1 MSNPNIS
8 STFILKK
15 NVSGNEWINPPSTYY
30 WWVCWAK
37 EKPLLRSDN
46 TPLMVEDVWY
56 DLLAGTVKVYN
67 GTQFTPAGVI
77 GNSNNGFITENVE
90 FRIVDQN
97 TNPITQ
103 TGILSFY
110 GGDVPTRIYQI
121 EVENGKLNIRKADG
135 QIVMNLDAAG
145 NATFTKN
152 VTVTG
157 DLFADDVGYD
167 EALINL
173 LRINTN
179 IQSSAN
185 ASTYIGF
192 TTDTIALNASNF
204 NATSNNLTFQS
215 SNIAQIRGSGLAM
228 LSSGAS
234 STTSIILQDDALTNK
249 VTITGDTKFVDE
261 IIDVP
266 DIYLQN
272 HIHHFGDNNT
282 RIGFPA
288 NDEIALRTNGVDR
301 INVISNG
308 NVGIGT
314 ATPEVQLDVRGVDS
328 EIQVVATSGNPTISL
343 SNAEGPSARREF
355 IVSYN
360 TAVAGGGRTDI
371 TSIDQGNNFTSISML
386 CSGVR
391 IGGASHVTPGATL
404 DVAGNTVVSGFV
416 KPTSISDGTS
426 SIGTNGQVLTSTGTG
441 LLWNE
446 LTPRFFY
453 DTNATFNGTSGHR
466 IYVSVQKKGTLYVVQ
481 VNMLRE
487 GGIHFDLVSPANTV
501 GTQIIATLPVGWR
514 PPSSVDGI
522 GFASNNNTW
531 ASGSSSWGSL
541 NIDTDGNIRMR
552 SPAAGG
558 PVTTI
563 QPNLE
568 QIHCSIFWLT
578 SGTVYNA
585 DGITR

>member
-1 MSNPNIS
+1 MSS
-8 STFILKK
+8 SDFFIYAD
-15 NVSGNEWINPPSTYY
+15 NRAIIFHSTEFDGSAPIYRNTSGSEF
-30 WWVCWAK
+30 VK
-37 EKPLLRSDN
+37 DN
-46 TPLMVEDVWY
+46 DVWVNLDSGSLRVY
-56 DLLAGTVKVYN
+56 SSGAWQAVKIAGNTLN
-67 GTQFTPAGVI
+67 GTYPEEA
-77 GNSNNGFITENVE
+77 SL
-90 FRIVDQN
+90 RIVDTN
-97 TNPITQ
+97 TNASYQKPS
-103 TGILSFY
+103 LVF
-110 GGDVPTRIYQI
+110 GGHTTDLFTV
-121 EVENGKLNIRKADG
+121 KAVDG
-135 QIVMNLDAAG
+135 NLDFFKLGSLVLRLNSLG
-145 NATFTKN
+145 NVQIPGN
-152 VTVTG
+152 LTVTG

-167 EALINL
+167 EALINT

-185 ASTYIGF
+185 PSTLIGF
-192 TTDTIALNASNF
+192 TTDTIAAYASNLYG
-204 NATSNNLTFQS
+204 TSNNLNFQS
-215 SNIAQIRGSGLAM
+215 ANIAQIRGQNLLVLDSGLS
-228 LSSGAS
+228 LS
-234 STTSIILQDDALTNK
+234 TSIILQDDALTNK

-343 SNAEGPSARREF
+343 SNAEGPGARREF
-355 IVSYN
+355 IATYN

-391 IGGASHVTPGATL
+391 IGGSGHATPGATL
-404 DVAGNTVVSGFV
+404 DVAGNMISSGFLRPV
-416 KPTSISDGTS
+416 SISDGTS
-426 SIGTNGQVLTSTGTG
+426 SIGTNGQVLTSTGSG

-466 IYVSVQKKGTLYVVQ
+466 IYVSVQKKGTLYSVQ
-481 VNMLRE
+481 VNMTRD
-487 GGIHFDLVSPANTV
+487 GGIHFDLINPANTV

-531 ASGSSSWGSL
+531 ASTAFSWGSL

-558 PVTTI
+558 PVTTV

-578 SGTVYNA
+578 SGTVFNA